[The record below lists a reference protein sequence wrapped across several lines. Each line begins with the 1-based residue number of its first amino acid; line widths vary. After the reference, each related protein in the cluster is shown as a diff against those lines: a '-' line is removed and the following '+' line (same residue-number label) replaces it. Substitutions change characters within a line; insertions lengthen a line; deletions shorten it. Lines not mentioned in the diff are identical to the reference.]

1 MKKQETVLEAL
12 KNIFHHMKE
21 WADPDLALKRGVL
34 LPVAIVG
41 LCFPNLIFF
50 QKNDFKRGLVALI
63 ILITVLI
70 DLFEYQYL
78 LRKCII
84 NGKFTA
90 QIEHCSLVTS
100 GLRGI
105 VIVITIAG
113 LIQSLVKIQLNL
125 WLLAL
130 LCILAIAIG
139 VGFQKRFIR
148 NSYKFND

>member
-1 MKKQETVLEAL
+1 M
-12 KNIFHHMKE
+12 
-21 WADPDLALKRGVL
+21 
-34 LPVAIVG
+34 VAIIV
-41 LCFPNLIFF
+41 
-50 QKNDFKRGLVALI
+50 
-63 ILITVLI
+63 LITVLI

-78 LRKCII
+78 LRKCIN

-100 GLRGI
+100 SLRGI